1 MTATSPRK
9 IKTMWMLLLFLII
22 SGLSIGVIWF
32 YNKLN
37 NVKSE
42 LSDLILSNPE
52 STSVVAYTFDKNGE
66 LVDDGQ
72 TIFYNA
78 DKPLVVASVMK
89 TVVLAAY
96 ADAVSNNE
104 INPNENIPIG
114 DVEKYYLPM
123 TDGGAHAMGLKSLGL
138 EADDYGFARNQS
150 GMVTLDEI
158 ARIMIHYSGNAETDY
173 LITRLGFDRISFT
186 IEKCGLNNHTPIYY
200 TLGFALETFNHEN
213 PSFSI
218 DQIQSLVDQVSSGN
232 TSQMEKFV
240 ELYLHNTEWRTEQI
254 EFMSSLKNNSL
265 SGLEMWDYQTRAAQ
279 LMPKG
284 TAREYAHM
292 MAKIAS
298 GKLISPEVSKIM
310 QDKLESVQSDWILRA
325 FYYDRFG
332 AKDGMT
338 AGVLSLASYETPK
351 RGELHNLSRV
361 VVIITNQLP
370 PEKWVEQAQYQ
381 GHYLLPIDLAQATGE
396 FNKFSKNDN

>member
-1 MTATSPRK
+1 
-9 IKTMWMLLLFLII
+9 MWTLLPFLII
-22 SGLSIGVIWF
+22 IVLSVGVIWF
-32 YNKLN
+32 LNKIN

-52 STSVVAYTFDKNGE
+52 STSVVAYTFDENGD
-66 LVDDGQ
+66 LVEDGQ

-104 INPNENIPIG
+104 INPNESILIG

-123 TDGGAHAMGLKSLGL
+123 TDGNAHAMGLKSLGL
-138 EADDYGFARNQS
+138 EPDDYGFARNQS
-150 GMVTLDEI
+150 EMVTLDDI
-158 ARIMIHYSGNAETDY
+158 ARIMTHYSGNAETDY
-173 LITRLGFDRISFT
+173 LITRLGFDRISAT
-186 IEKCGLNNHTPIYY
+186 LEKCGLDNHTPIYY
-200 TLGFALETFNHEN
+200 TLGYALATFNHEN

-218 DQIQSLVDQVSSGN
+218 SQIETLVDQVSSGN
-232 TSQMEKFV
+232 TSQMERFV
-240 ELYLHNTEWRTEQI
+240 ELYLHNPEWRTDQI
-254 EFMSSLKNNSL
+254 EFMSSLKNNPV
-265 SGLEMWDYQTRAAQ
+265 SGLEMWEYQTLAAQ

-292 MAKIAS
+292 MSKIAS

-310 QDKLESVQSDWILRA
+310 QDKLESIQSDWVLRA

-338 AGVLSLASYETPK
+338 AGVLSLASYEIPK

-370 PEKWVEQAQYQ
+370 SEKWVEQAQYQ

-396 FNKFSKNDN
+396 FNKFRKNDN